1 MNTIEEEPETVKEI
15 KSLENELFQEISH
28 SLNDIDT
35 QIINLLIQRK
45 IQDNLLNNM
54 ITKYNL
60 SISKKNLK
68 ENLFHRI
75 ETNYIEYADYLIN
88 IYNII

>member
-1 MNTIEEEPETVKEI
+1 MNTIKEEPETLDEI
-15 KSLENELFQEISH
+15 KKLEDELFQEISH
-28 SLNDIDT
+28 SLNDIDN

-45 IQDNLLNNM
+45 IQDNLLNAM

-60 SISKKNLK
+60 TISKKNLK

-75 ETNYIEYADYLIN
+75 KTNYIEYANYLIH